1 MLRREPTRVETYADA
16 MEEYK
21 SYLEEKRSTQ
31 EGELGGQE
39 RKNIILKDQERIQQ
53 ETRSRI
59 GLIAKWYTQ
68 IEV

>member
-1 MLRREPTRVETYADA
+1 METYADA

-21 SYLEEKRSTQ
+21 SYLEEKRNTQ

-39 RKNIILKDQERIQQ
+39 RKNIILKDHERIRQ

-59 GLIAKWYTQ
+59 GLIAK
-68 IEV
+68 